1 MNSINVNL
9 DNLTPDE
16 REQLLKLVEKGNKPK
31 SKVWKPGSY
40 QEYWTFNTIDGDIE
54 TLVYSE
60 DEVDNFLYSIG
71 HMYATEADAEFA
83 LECMKVVAELERYA
97 QEHNNGEID
106 WTGEAASYY
115 RLSYDHR
122 DNDIFVDNNTILQ
135 ATATYFTSREIALD
149 AIKTSG
155 KDRIKKY
162 LFNIEN

>member
-31 SKVWKPGSY
+31 SKVWKPEMNEQY
-40 QEYWTFNTIDGDIE
+40 YLVTTFGDI
-54 TLVYSE
+54 SCFNW
-60 DEVDNFLYSIG
+60 DDDSGDNDLYSIG
-71 HMYATEADAEFA
+71 NCYRTEEEAEFA
-83 LECMKVVAELERYA
+83 MERMKVVAELERYT

-149 AIKTSG
+149 AIKAIG
-155 KDRIKKY
+155 EDRIKKY
-162 LFNIEN
+162 LFNIKK